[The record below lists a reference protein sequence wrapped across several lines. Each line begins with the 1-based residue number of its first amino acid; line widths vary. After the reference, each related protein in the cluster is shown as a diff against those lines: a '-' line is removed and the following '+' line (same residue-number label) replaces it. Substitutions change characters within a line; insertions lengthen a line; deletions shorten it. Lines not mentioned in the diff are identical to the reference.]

1 MTKRKQKPIGF
12 TKAEILLCIAE
23 KGEADTIDLKWRLKD
38 RLNFKSKKNL
48 RTHLLDLVNDGLISK
63 KIIEAK
69 KTGAPQGIPDIYF
82 AQNNFHTFSRLFNYF
97 RDLDDFYMI
106 ASFMKSPYFRNYI
119 ISEEFQQKLTCHLIR
134 EIILELP
141 NNVRS
146 SDNLLKGDKNWDRAI
161 NILKNYKEV
170 ESGYATI
177 NNFQKA
183 LKKSNLAKSDGF
195 QTAFDIGFTLL
206 KNCDID
212 KFAYFLLNY
221 DDKVADFVR
230 KLSNIIILEK
240 EKLDIF
246 VMLKSSPSAV
256 NSILNP
262 RLDETDTN
270 NPKMTGLKTINIV
283 GIWCKFIL
291 DSINKDPNKMKKLN
305 EIFINKNIEG
315 SASDEVYALIKDF
328 SNVSNNSPFYL
339 IISSSFVYDF
349 CNKRLAV
356 PDDKIEKSILLGFL
370 DYLFMPKIINKK

>member
-1 MTKRKQKPIGF
+1 
-12 TKAEILLCIAE
+12 
-23 KGEADTIDLKWRLKD
+23 
-38 RLNFKSKKNL
+38 
-48 RTHLLDLVNDGLISK
+48 
-63 KIIEAK
+63 
-69 KTGAPQGIPDIYF
+69 
-82 AQNNFHTFSRLFNYF
+82 
-97 RDLDDFYMI
+97 
-106 ASFMKSPYFRNYI
+106 
-119 ISEEFQQKLTCHLIR
+119 
-134 EIILELP
+134 
-141 NNVRS
+141 
-146 SDNLLKGDKNWDRAI
+146 
-161 NILKNYKEV
+161 
-170 ESGYATI
+170 
-177 NNFQKA
+177 
-183 LKKSNLAKSDGF
+183 
-195 QTAFDIGFTLL
+195 
-206 KNCDID
+206 
-212 KFAYFLLNY
+212 
-221 DDKVADFVR
+221 
-230 KLSNIIILEK
+230 
-240 EKLDIF
+240 
-246 VMLKSSPSAV
+246 MLKSSPSAV